1 MYYSFLYLIFPNF
14 RLERDSKLS
23 ELEER
28 ADALQDG
35 SAQFEKQAGAL
46 KNKFWLENLKS
57 MIAMG
62 VVAVIVLGLLY
73 WHFSAPAAPPAYAPP
88 PPAAAPAPAAL
99 PDRLSNINGLSVTRQ
114 KPVNL
119 PKDLRLPSGITLSH
133 PRGIQNQPP
142 PPRSRYNPPPAP
154 APVPETERKQ
164 KVSLE
169 LTVEQME
176 ALKTLGYL

>member
-1 MYYSFLYLIFPNF
+1 MADKGGAPAAGAAPGADGKAAIPSKDQIMQIKAQKKMQQQQQEVDDVIGIMHKNVEQV
-14 RLERDSKLS
+14 LERDSKLS

-73 WHFSAPAAPPAYAPP
+73 WKFAAPAPQAPPPQVVYQNPNP
-88 PPAAAPAPAAL
+88 PPAAT
-99 PDRLSNINGLSVTRQ
+99 GGE
-114 KPVNL
+114 
-119 PKDLRLPSGITLSH
+119 PSESGSSSE
-133 PRGIQNQPP
+133 GE
-142 PPRSRYNPPPAP
+142 SRFI
-154 APVPETERKQ
+154 
-164 KVSLE
+164 
-169 LTVEQME
+169 
-176 ALKTLGYL
+176 

>member
-1 MYYSFLYLIFPNF
+1 MADKPAASGPPTGADGKAAIPSKDDIMKIKAQKKMQQQQAEVDEVIGIMHKNVENV
-14 RLERDSKLS
+14 LERDSKLS

-73 WHFSAPAAPPAYAPP
+73 WKF
-88 PPAAAPAPAAL
+88 AAPAPQPYAY
-99 PDRLSNINGLSVTRQ
+99 
-114 KPVNL
+114 
-119 PKDLRLPSGITLSH
+119 
-133 PRGIQNQPP
+133 PP
-142 PPRSRYNPPPAP
+142 PPPPQQAAP
-154 APVPETERKQ
+154 AGGGGESSGGEEGGSSDEGSSRFV
-164 KVSLE
+164 
-169 LTVEQME
+169 
-176 ALKTLGYL
+176 

>member
-1 MYYSFLYLIFPNF
+1 MHKNVEQV
-14 RLERDSKLS
+14 LERDSKLS

-73 WHFSAPAAPPAYAPP
+73 WKFSSPAPPAYYPP
-88 PPAAAPAPAAL
+88 PPPPQQAAPAATGGGE
-99 PDRLSNINGLSVTRQ
+99 S
-114 KPVNL
+114 
-119 PKDLRLPSGITLSH
+119 SGGEEGGSSE
-133 PRGIQNQPP
+133 GG
-142 PPRSRYNPPPAP
+142 S
-154 APVPETERKQ
+154 ERFI
-164 KVSLE
+164 
-169 LTVEQME
+169 
-176 ALKTLGYL
+176 

>member
-1 MYYSFLYLIFPNF
+1 MHFS
-14 RLERDSKLS
+14 LERDSKLS

-73 WHFSAPAAPPAYAPP
+73 WKFAAPAPAPMQQMPAPQAA
-88 PPAAAPAPAAL
+88 PAAAPA
-99 PDRLSNINGLSVTRQ
+99 
-114 KPVNL
+114 
-119 PKDLRLPSGITLSH
+119 
-133 PRGIQNQPP
+133 
-142 PPRSRYNPPPAP
+142 AP
-154 APVPETERKQ
+154 AEESGGTTE
-164 KVSLE
+164 
-169 LTVEQME
+169 
-176 ALKTLGYL
+176 

>member
-1 MYYSFLYLIFPNF
+1 MGIYKGIYRIITFQFQRKKINPRPSTGADGKAAIPSKDDIMKIKAQKKMQQQQAEVDEVIGIMHKNVENV
-14 RLERDSKLS
+14 LERDSKLS

-88 PPAAAPAPAAL
+88 PPAAAPAPA
-99 PDRLSNINGLSVTRQ
+99 
-114 KPVNL
+114 
-119 PKDLRLPSGITLSH
+119 
-133 PRGIQNQPP
+133 
-142 PPRSRYNPPPAP
+142 PA
-154 APVPETERKQ
+154 A
-164 KVSLE
+164 
-169 LTVEQME
+169 
-176 ALKTLGYL
+176 GG

>member
-1 MYYSFLYLIFPNF
+1 MAAPPPAGGAPGADGKAAIPSKDDIMKIKAQKKMQQQQEEVDQVIGIMHKNVEQV
-14 RLERDSKLS
+14 LERDSKLS

-73 WHFSAPAAPPAYAPP
+73 WRFAAPAPQPYAAPPPQ
-88 PPAAAPAPAAL
+88 AAPAPAPA
-99 PDRLSNINGLSVTRQ
+99 
-114 KPVNL
+114 
-119 PKDLRLPSGITLSH
+119 
-133 PRGIQNQPP
+133 
-142 PPRSRYNPPPAP
+142 AP
-154 APVPETERKQ
+154 AEESGGTSE
-164 KVSLE
+164 
-169 LTVEQME
+169 
-176 ALKTLGYL
+176 

>member
-1 MYYSFLYLIFPNF
+1 MHKNVEQV
-14 RLERDSKLS
+14 LERDSKLS

-73 WHFSAPAAPPAYAPP
+73 WKFAQPT
-88 PPAAAPAPAAL
+88 PAPQL
-99 PDRLSNINGLSVTRQ
+99 EGKHQTVVRLKVH
-114 KPVNL
+114 
-119 PKDLRLPSGITLSH
+119 PSLYKID
-133 PRGIQNQPP
+133 IQN
-142 PPRSRYNPPPAP
+142 
-154 APVPETERKQ
+154 
-164 KVSLE
+164 
-169 LTVEQME
+169 
-176 ALKTLGYL
+176 

>member
-1 MYYSFLYLIFPNF
+1 MLKMCKFIWNFFSLLLYYEHLVSKIEFGRNLNSNLHVPYDY

-73 WHFSAPAAPPAYAPP
+73 WKFSAPAPQPYAYPP
-88 PPAAAPAPAAL
+88 PPPPQQAAPA
-99 PDRLSNINGLSVTRQ
+99 GG
-114 KPVNL
+114 
-119 PKDLRLPSGITLSH
+119 SGESS
-133 PRGIQNQPP
+133 GGDEGGSSDEGS
-142 PPRSRYNPPPAP
+142 SRF
-154 APVPETERKQ
+154 V
-164 KVSLE
+164 
-169 LTVEQME
+169 
-176 ALKTLGYL
+176 

>member
-1 MYYSFLYLIFPNF
+1 MAAPAASGPPTGADGKAAIPSKDDIMKIKAQKKMQQQQAEVDEVIGIMHKNVENV
-14 RLERDSKLS
+14 LERDSKLS

-73 WHFSAPAAPPAYAPP
+73 WKFSAPAPQPYAYPP
-88 PPAAAPAPAAL
+88 PPPPQQAAPAGGGGE
-99 PDRLSNINGLSVTRQ
+99 S
-114 KPVNL
+114 
-119 PKDLRLPSGITLSH
+119 SGGDEGGSSDEGSARFI
-133 PRGIQNQPP
+133 
-142 PPRSRYNPPPAP
+142 
-154 APVPETERKQ
+154 
-164 KVSLE
+164 
-169 LTVEQME
+169 
-176 ALKTLGYL
+176 

>member
-1 MYYSFLYLIFPNF
+1 MADKPAGAPAGPPTGADGKAAIPSKDDIMKIKAQKKMQQQQAEVDEVIGIMHKNVENV
-14 RLERDSKLS
+14 LERDSKLS

-73 WHFSAPAAPPAYAPP
+73 WKFSAPAQPQYAYPP
-88 PPAAAPAPAAL
+88 PP
-99 PDRLSNINGLSVTRQ
+99 
-114 KPVNL
+114 
-119 PKDLRLPSGITLSH
+119 
-133 PRGIQNQPP
+133 PP
-142 PPRSRYNPPPAP
+142 PPPQQNSGGG
-154 APVPETERKQ
+154 ETSGGDEGGSSEEGSARFI
-164 KVSLE
+164 
-169 LTVEQME
+169 
-176 ALKTLGYL
+176 

>member
-1 MYYSFLYLIFPNF
+1 MADKGAAPPAGGAGAPGGAAAIPSKDDIMKIKAQKKMQCQQAEVDEVIGIMHKNVEQV
-14 RLERDSKLS
+14 LERDSKLS

-73 WHFSAPAAPPAYAPP
+73 WKFSSPAPAYPPPGYAPP
-88 PPAAAPAPAAL
+88 PPPPAQPAAGG
-99 PDRLSNINGLSVTRQ
+99 S
-114 KPVNL
+114 
-119 PKDLRLPSGITLSH
+119 SGGESSDSGGSSEGSEDFI
-133 PRGIQNQPP
+133 
-142 PPRSRYNPPPAP
+142 
-154 APVPETERKQ
+154 
-164 KVSLE
+164 
-169 LTVEQME
+169 
-176 ALKTLGYL
+176 

>member
-1 MYYSFLYLIFPNF
+1 MSDKPAPAAGGPPGADGAIPSKDDIMKIKAQKKMQQQQAEVDQVIGIMHKNVENV
-14 RLERDSKLS
+14 LERDSKLS

-73 WHFSAPAAPPAYAPP
+73 WKFSSPAPPAYYPP
-88 PPAAAPAPAAL
+88 PPPPPPQQNAAPAGGAESSGGDEGGSSEGGS
-99 PDRLSNINGLSVTRQ
+99 DRFI
-114 KPVNL
+114 
-119 PKDLRLPSGITLSH
+119 
-133 PRGIQNQPP
+133 
-142 PPRSRYNPPPAP
+142 
-154 APVPETERKQ
+154 
-164 KVSLE
+164 
-169 LTVEQME
+169 
-176 ALKTLGYL
+176 

>member
-1 MYYSFLYLIFPNF
+1 MCKFIWNFISLLLYYEHKIEFGRNLNSNLHVPYDY

-73 WHFSAPAAPPAYAPP
+73 WKF
-88 PPAAAPAPAAL
+88 AAPAPQPYAY
-99 PDRLSNINGLSVTRQ
+99 
-114 KPVNL
+114 
-119 PKDLRLPSGITLSH
+119 
-133 PRGIQNQPP
+133 PP
-142 PPRSRYNPPPAP
+142 PPPPQQAAP
-154 APVPETERKQ
+154 AGGSGESSGGDEGGSSDEGSSRFV
-164 KVSLE
+164 
-169 LTVEQME
+169 
-176 ALKTLGYL
+176 